1 MLFRSQGIESFVGWR
16 PMASL
21 SLRGDYTYTVAEDDS
36 THKELLRR
44 PRDKASLNIAWQ
56 ATPQLSLTAEGLYV
70 GSWVDGNRSFS
81 IPRLPAAGY
90 GTLNLTA
97 NYALTKELTLFGR
110 ITNLFDKRYQD
121 PVGFLAPGAGVFAG
135 AKASF

>member
-1 MLFRSQGIESFVGWR
+1 M
-16 PMASL
+16 
-21 SLRGDYTYTVAEDDS
+21 RGDYTSSVAEDDM

-56 ATPQLSLTAEGLYV
+56 ATPQISLTAEGLYV
-70 GSWVDGNRSFS
+70 GPWADFNRAGSAFKNG
-81 IPRLPAAGY
+81 AGY